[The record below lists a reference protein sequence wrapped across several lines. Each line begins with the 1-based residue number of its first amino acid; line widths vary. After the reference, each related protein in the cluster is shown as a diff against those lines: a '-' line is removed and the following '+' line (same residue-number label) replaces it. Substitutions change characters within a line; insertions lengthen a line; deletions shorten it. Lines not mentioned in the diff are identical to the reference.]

1 MEATAFEVRNFAETE
16 AEGCFFRSKVELE
29 EGEGHRRSSKDHFHY
44 KGLSQRPLK
53 ALSYPYLCEKRSA
66 RIDRESFGN
75 DQGRV
80 HLKFYHVHF
89 MSVDHPHFL
98 KVHKKQNINN
108 ELQFFAPHYKDD
120 ELCFFLQNNINLKC
134 KVIKMKNQSL
144 STTAKKTFQWQQM
157 KSMMLLL
164 PSTELQMNLQQLSKT
179 FAVAL
184 THGQTFWLPKKLHWW
199 NRNWRKKR
207 VMLF

>member
-16 AEGCFFRSKVELE
+16 ADEGCFFRSKVELE

-75 DQGRV
+75 DRGWI
-80 HLKFYHVHF
+80 HLKFSNVA
-89 MSVDHPHFL
+89 
-98 KVHKKQNINN
+98 INVLFIC
-108 ELQFFAPHYKDD
+108 EAKREWTKIPCSTTYYKDD
-120 ELCFFLQNNINLKC
+120 ELCFFLQNNIKLKC
-134 KVIKMKNQSL
+134 KVIKKKNQGL
-144 STTAKKTFQWQQM
+144 STTSKKTFQRLQM
-157 KSMMLLL
+157 KAMMLI
-164 PSTELQMNLQQLSKT
+164 PPATKLQMNLQQLSKT

-184 THGQTFWLPKKLHWW
+184 THGQTF
-199 NRNWRKKR
+199 
-207 VMLF
+207 

>member
-16 AEGCFFRSKVELE
+16 ADEGCFFRSKVELE

-98 KVHKKQNINN
+98 KVQKN
-108 ELQFFAPHYKDD
+108 LQFFAPH
-120 ELCFFLQNNINLKC
+120 LK
-134 KVIKMKNQSL
+134 MMNF
-144 STTAKKTFQWQQM
+144 TF
-157 KSMMLLL
+157 SCRTI
-164 PSTELQMNLQQLSKT
+164 SI
-179 FAVAL
+179 
-184 THGQTFWLPKKLHWW
+184 
-199 NRNWRKKR
+199 
-207 VMLF
+207 